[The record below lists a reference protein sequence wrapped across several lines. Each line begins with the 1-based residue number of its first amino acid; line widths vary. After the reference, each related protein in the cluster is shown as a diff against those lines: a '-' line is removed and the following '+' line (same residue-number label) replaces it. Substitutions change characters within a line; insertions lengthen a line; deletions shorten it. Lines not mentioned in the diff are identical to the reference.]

1 MGAKKRQSDTTIKER
16 LIDEYFNFSFFK
28 AVNLLECQHPEKPP
42 LGQTLEPFKEPVRF
56 SVKPGAIFPPSDI
69 VSLTD
74 GEADSPAQ
82 MVVAFMGLIGPAG
95 VLPYWYNELAQ
106 ERNLKKDTSL
116 TSFLDLFHH
125 RLITLFY
132 LAWKK
137 HRFPENYTP
146 GADDRL
152 SRYLL
157 SLIGLGTP
165 GLTAMI
171 GLPEESLAFY
181 SGLLARP
188 VASAVAIESTVAYL
202 AGTNVWVDQFIDRLL
217 PLDPEDQ
224 TRIGMAN
231 GRIGE
236 DAVCGSH
243 VWENQT
249 KFRINLGPMTFT
261 EFSRFIPSGDMLRPI
276 FSLVRYM
283 VGAEFEFEIRLYL
296 KREEVPP
303 CILGDPSST
312 GPKLGWTTWAM
323 TPGET
328 FAEDPSLTF
337 QEGDA

>member
-1 MGAKKRQSDTTIKER
+1 MGAKKRQSDTTIEER
-16 LIDEYFNFSFFK
+16 LIDEYFTFSFFK
-28 AVNLLECQHPEKPP
+28 AVNLLENLHPEKPP
-42 LGQTLEPFKEPVRF
+42 LGQTLEPFREPVRF

-69 VSLTD
+69 ASLTD
-74 GEADSPAQ
+74 GETDTPAQ
-82 MVVAFMGLIGPAG
+82 MAVAFMGLIGPSG

-116 TSFLDLFHH
+116 ASFLDLFHH

-202 AGTNVWVDQFIDRLL
+202 AGTEVWVDQFIDRLL

-249 KFRINLGPMTFT
+249 KFRVNLGPMSFQ

-283 VGAEFEFEIRLYL
+283 VGAEFEFEICLYL

-303 CILGDPSST
+303 CILGDPSPT

-328 FAEDPSLTF
+328 FDEDPCLTF